1 MTKIS
6 VELDYETVDNIV
18 QGQLVETWATLKE
31 DLGAG
36 RHIFVFGDQE
46 ADDAMIQRHID
57 ALELLLTWYSTPD
70 QLKAL
75 GLESQS

>member
-1 MTKIS
+1 MTTIS
-6 VELDYETVDNIV
+6 INLDYETIDNIV

-36 RHIFVFGDQE
+36 RNIFVFGDQE
-46 ADDAMIQRHID
+46 ADDAKIQRHID

-70 QLKAL
+70 QIKAL
-75 GLESQS
+75 GIKAD